1 MSAADDGAAREHHL
15 WILDLE
21 SAAGGTMA
29 ELHLSGRK
37 RERIRI
43 ALFAGSGSRPSPG
56 DQACGATYDRCSWAW
71 ILYRV
76 SRVQFALSLGH
87 LKTWL
92 LNDQKVA
99 FGDLIE
105 HCLSQ
110 VHTRRKSAVRKSRG
124 SLSAADSRCPPPA
137 TDTMSHLIGN
147 GLNFKVVPLG
157 IQCDRQ

>member
-21 SAAGGTMA
+21 SAAGRTMA

-37 RERIRI
+37 TTEDTDRAVRGIGKSTEPGRPGLWRDIRSV
-43 ALFAGSGSRPSPG
+43 LVGV
-56 DQACGATYDRCSWAW
+56 D
-71 ILYRV
+71 LYRV

-99 FGDLIE
+99 LAI
-105 HCLSQ
+105 
-110 VHTRRKSAVRKSRG
+110 
-124 SLSAADSRCPPPA
+124 
-137 TDTMSHLIGN
+137 
-147 GLNFKVVPLG
+147 
-157 IQCDRQ
+157 

>member
-21 SAAGGTMA
+21 SAAGRTMA
-29 ELHLSGRK
+29 EASLWAEN
-37 RERIRI
+37 ER
-43 ALFAGSGSRPSPG
+43 GYGSRCSR
-56 DQACGATYDRCSWAW
+56 DREVDRARETRLVARHTIGARGAW

-76 SRVQFALSLGH
+76 SRVKFALSLGH

-110 VHTRRKSAVRKSRG
+110 AHTGRKSGCQKEPRFTFGRRFPVSATCDGHYASPDRQWTQLQSR
-124 SLSAADSRCPPPA
+124 S
-137 TDTMSHLIGN
+137 
-147 GLNFKVVPLG
+147 FG